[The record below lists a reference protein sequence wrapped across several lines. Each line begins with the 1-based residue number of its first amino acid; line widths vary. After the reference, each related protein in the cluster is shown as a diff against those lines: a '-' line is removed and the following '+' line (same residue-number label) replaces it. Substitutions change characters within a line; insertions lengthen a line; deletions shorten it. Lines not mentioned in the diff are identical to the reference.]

1 MDAATA
7 ADGMLSAVENYAENY
22 DGELLAEIRATFA
35 LIEPRA
41 PQAAA
46 WFYEHFFAHNPRYR
60 KIFSG
65 DPAVQQRRLYQ
76 AVSRIIADFD
86 DLDAFLPYL
95 RRLALRHRKFALRAA
110 HYTAFNESMIATVEA
125 FTGPAFTA
133 HTRVAWEAGFGLVA
147 SVMQECAAEAEALA
161 PPYWEAEVVEH
172 ELLAPEIARLR
183 VRVLQDPDRPGPYHY
198 RAGQY
203 AGLESADNPRVWRDF
218 SFASVDTDENLVDFH
233 IQSGRTGGLSR
244 LLVHETA
251 VGARLRI
258 AGAEGDLG
266 FEPGAQRLVAVAHG
280 TGAAPVA
287 GLVQE
292 LVDEGDQRELCVVL
306 VVEDPMPGFTAQHYL
321 AEHFADLARRHGAMR
336 VRTVPESRIGE
347 TAREVLA
354 PEPAWQAAVLVGP
367 SVLIDF
373 CRAELVDAGTPPE
386 AVATDQFD

>member
-1 MDAATA
+1 MAMDAATA
-7 ADGMLSAVENYAENY
+7 ASGMLNGVENYDY
-22 DGELLAEIRATFA
+22 ELLAEIRATFA
-35 LIEPRA
+35 LIEPNA

-65 DPAVQQRRLYQ
+65 DPAVQQRRLFQ

-95 RRLALRHRKFALRAA
+95 RRLALRHRKFALRHA
-110 HYTAFNESMIATVEA
+110 HYIAFGESMMATVEA
-125 FTGPAFTA
+125 FTGPAFTER
-133 HTRVAWEAGFGLVA
+133 TKVAWEAGFGLVA
-147 SVMQECAAEAEALA
+147 SVMQESAAEAEALA
-161 PPYWEAEVVEH
+161 PPYWEAEVIEH

-183 VRVLQDPDRPGPYHY
+183 VRVLQDPDRPGPYNY

-203 AGLESADNPRVWRDF
+203 AGLESANNPRVWRDF

-233 IQSGRTGGLSR
+233 IQSGRAGGLSR
-244 LLVHETA
+244 MLVHETNA
-251 VGARLRI
+251 GDRLRI

-266 FEPGAQRLVAVAHG
+266 FAPEAERLVAVAHG

-292 LVDEGDQRELCVVL
+292 LVNEGDGRELCVLL
-306 VVEDPMPGFTAQHYL
+306 VVEDPTPGFESRHYL
-321 AEHFADLARRHGAMR
+321 AEHFEDLARRHGTMR
-336 VRTVPESRIGE
+336 VFTAPESRIAE
-347 TAREVLA
+347 TARELLSLEQ
-354 PEPAWQAAVLVGP
+354 PWQAAVLVGP

-373 CRAELVDAGTPPE
+373 CRAELVDAGTPLE
-386 AVATDQFD
+386 NVATDQFD

>member
-7 ADGMLSAVENYAENY
+7 ADNMLSGVEDY
-22 DGELLAEIRATFA
+22 DYELLAEIRESFA
-35 LIEPRA
+35 LIEPQA

-46 WFYEHFFAHNPRYR
+46 WFYDHFFAHNPRYR

-65 DPAVQQRRLYQ
+65 DPVVQQRRLFQ

-95 RRLALRHRKFALRAA
+95 RRLALRHRKFALRPA
-110 HYTAFNESMIATVEA
+110 HYTAFGESMIATVEA
-125 FTGPAFTA
+125 FTGPAFTDRA
-133 HTRVAWEAGFGLVA
+133 KVAWEAGFGLVA

-161 PPYWEAEVVEH
+161 PPYWEAEVLEH
-172 ELLAPEIARLR
+172 ELLSPDIARLR
-183 VRVLQDPDRPGPYHY
+183 VRVLQDPDRPGPYNY

-203 AGLESADNPRVWRDF
+203 AGLESANNPRVWRDF

-233 IQSGRTGGLSR
+233 IQAGRSGGLSR
-244 LLVHETA
+244 QLVHETNP
-251 VGARLRI
+251 GDRLRI

-266 FEPGAQRLVAVAHG
+266 FAAGADRLVAVAHG
-280 TGAAPVA
+280 TGAAPVS

-292 LVDEGDQRELCVVL
+292 LVNAGDKRELCVLL
-306 VVEDPMPGFTAQHYL
+306 VIEDPAPGFESRHYL
-321 AEHFADLARRHGAMR
+321 AEHFEDLARSHGAM
-336 VRTVPESRIGE
+336 TVLTVSESRLPQ

-354 PEPAWQAAVLVGP
+354 PEHPWSAAVLVGP

-373 CRAELVDAGTPPE
+373 CRAELLDAGTPPE
-386 AVATDQFD
+386 SVATDQFD